1 MSRGPN
7 MIESPNSAKRLL
19 LATVRPIMTSP
30 LAMALPGVLVAAS
43 LGGVGTSMAQ
53 LLPLFQQP
61 PSEE

>member
-1 MSRGPN
+1 
-7 MIESPNSAKRLL
+7 MIESSNSAKRLL

-43 LGGVGTSMAQ
+43 IGGVGASVAQ
-53 LLPLFQQP
+53 LLPLFQQN